1 MHIYTP
7 LGLGRDN
14 IPEDCDETSHLGSE
28 LCHCIADIVWSTH
41 TLSADFWGQRQ
52 GFLGSQEVKQQRTR
66 YRTVSISEFEGKN
79 LNPYEMHPPCIS
91 LMFGNIS
98 GFWLDDIN
106 GDRMTG
112 WKQVV
117 KTSISQRF
125 CFYISKIL
133 VSPVYHIVSWPKCIV
148 PPLWIRSETYAG
160 ARPLKDLKKQKNCK
174 MTHKINRKPHK
185 QRTKLVV
192 ADQCRMLWVI
202 KMTEG

>member
-14 IPEDCDETSHLGSE
+14 IPEDCDEASHLGSE

-52 GFLGSQEVKQQRTR
+52 AFLGSQEVKQQRTR

-98 GFWLDDIN
+98 GFDWMILTVTEWQDENKWLTHQFLSVFVFTFPKYLWAQYIISYCDPSALSHPYEL
-106 GDRMTG
+106 GLKHM
-112 WKQVV
+112 QV
-117 KTSISQRF
+117 
-125 CFYISKIL
+125 
-133 VSPVYHIVSWPKCIV
+133 PGH
-148 PPLWIRSETYAG
+148 
-160 ARPLKDLKKQKNCK
+160 
-174 MTHKINRKPHK
+174 
-185 QRTKLVV
+185 
-192 ADQCRMLWVI
+192 
-202 KMTEG
+202 